1 MDEIK
6 DMSTK
11 VEGNPTGD
19 ITESGNPNHQ
29 GDGKFGTKKTKKQI
43 DADFSVPFCNHKILP
58 IMSKICQEEKAA
70 IYDINDPILK
80 LPKELIEELDKAG
93 TDYVIIKN
101 GNEYSV
107 DLKTITTGDGAIP
120 DYINIPL
127 WHFDENYEDSQ
138 TGVKGKQNFGWGLK
152 FNDTNGYLF
161 SLPEKVETTD
171 NFSIQKHA
179 SYDFD
184 AFFIKKDEFK
194 KILFENFLDDG
205 VNTDGH
211 IALMGLRNSAFDVRK
226 KLHEE
231 IKKRK
236 QQLKVDKNANVDL
249 KPKTFEG
256 FDITYRADGK
266 PETFEKIFVGQDGY
280 PMRLI
285 MNLQYVKGEQ
295 FPRQNIF
302 LQCHKNVFKKRDTC
316 QLLNPK
322 ENKENVMK
330 KFFNV

>member
-1 MDEIK
+1 
-6 DMSTK
+6 
-11 VEGNPTGD
+11 
-19 ITESGNPNHQ
+19 
-29 GDGKFGTKKTKKQI
+29 
-43 DADFSVPFCNHKILP
+43 
-58 IMSKICQEEKAA
+58 
-70 IYDINDPILK
+70 
-80 LPKELIEELDKAG
+80 
-93 TDYVIIKN
+93 
-101 GNEYSV
+101 V
-107 DLKTITTGDGAIP
+107 DLKTITTGDGTIP

-285 MNLQYVKGEQ
+285 MNLQYVNGEQ

-322 ENKENVMK
+322 ENKENIMK